1 MLDDEQFMLRCIE
14 LARQAE
20 GRTSPNPLVGS
31 IVVDDDGHVIAE
43 GHHTKAGE
51 AHAEVNALNIAGDA
65 ASGKT
70 LYVNLEPC
78 CHHGRTPP
86 CSQRVIESGV
96 RRVVCG
102 MRDPNPKVAGGGIR
116 ELEAAG
122 IEVRAGVLEAE
133 CRYLNRAFLK
143 WINKGT
149 PWLCLKMASTLD
161 GRIADRTGKSRWV
174 TGPQAREFVHELRDR
189 YDCVMVGGTTAIK
202 DDPELTVHERI
213 GGRNPM
219 RVVLDTNLSLK
230 PEARLFT
237 DRSDGSRTV
246 VFAKQDALNAGKRS
260 YPNNTEVV
268 GIASGSTGL
277 NLEHVLTWLGENR
290 MVSVLCEGGSRLAG
304 SLLREGLV
312 DEILWIVAPKLLCD
326 EQSIPAISDD
336 RYVDLSQAIK
346 METKDISQ
354 LGEDVLIHGLL
365 SQP

>member
-1 MLDDEQFMLRCIE
+1 MLDDELYMWRCIE

-31 IVVDDDGHVIAE
+31 IVVDDDGTVIAE

-51 AHAEVNALNIAGDA
+51 PHAEVNALNIAGDA
-65 ASGKT
+65 ARGKT

-78 CHHGRTPP
+78 CHHGKTPP
-86 CSQRVIESGV
+86 CSQRVIASGV

-122 IEVRAGVLEAE
+122 IEVRSAVLEAE

-143 WINKGT
+143 WISKGM
-149 PWLCLKMASTLD
+149 PWVCLKMASTLD
-161 GRIADRTGKSRWV
+161 GRIADRNGKSRWI
-174 TGPQAREFVHELRDR
+174 TGPQAREYVHELRDR
-189 YDCVMVGGTTAIK
+189 YDCVMIGGTTAIT
-202 DDPELTVHERI
+202 DDPELTVRERI

-230 PEARLFT
+230 PEARLFI
-237 DRSDGSRTV
+237 DRSDESRTIL
-246 VFAKQDALNAGKRS
+246 FAKQEAVQASQTCFPTG
-260 YPNNTEVV
+260 TEVV
-268 GIASGSTGL
+268 GITSGSTGL
-277 NLEHVLTWLGENR
+277 DLTRVLSWLGENR
-290 MVSVLCEGGSRLAG
+290 IVSVLCEGGSRLAG

-312 DEILWIVAPKLLCD
+312 DEINWIVAPKMLCD
-326 EQSIPAISDD
+326 ERAIPVISDD
-336 RYVDLSQAIK
+336 RFVDLSHAIK

-354 LGEDVLIHGLL
+354 LGEDILIHGLL